1 MARGRNE
8 VVWTLRARTMLDEA
22 VGYIAQDSLA
32 AAQRLLMD
40 ALDAAASL
48 TTLSGRGRRVP
59 ELESRNTRELFVQRY
74 RLIYEVHRSEVHVLA
89 LLHGARDFEKW
100 RQATRDERE
109 AG

>member
-1 MARGRNE
+1 
-8 VVWTLRARTMLDEA
+8 MLDEA

-48 TTLSGRGRRVP
+48 TTLSGRGRRAP

-74 RLIYEVHRSEVHVLA
+74 RLIYEVHRTKVHVLVLRSCA
-89 LLHGARDFEKW
+89 TGLTSERSARSA
-100 RQATRDERE
+100 RL
-109 AG
+109 